1 MIVVN
6 IIAILIPATG
16 RLVQT
21 DREADGI
28 RVDIFLML
36 SVGLELEM
44 SVIIVAVS
52 SIL

>member
-1 MIVVN
+1 MLIVVN
-6 IIAILIPATG
+6 IMAILIPATG

-44 SVIIVAVS
+44 SVVAVS
-52 SIL
+52 SI